1 MYPVRLRLV
10 NIDDDA
16 PVWITIAYI
25 PVIPTLQETAG
36 EARARQRRTNI
47 FQRVL
52 YAALRSTIG
61 ASHGGVAIYDPVG
74 QRTLTAYPRIL
85 AYLCDQ
91 PEERAVVCLKQGQ
104 CAHPCTSCMVNLA
117 DSGSPEAVTA
127 EERDALDGLQKQWEA
142 TTHRLRNRESA
153 RLLDLHAK
161 YSLNASM
168 PALACFAGL
177 STAPFLM
184 YKMIG
189 FDALHVRLS
198 VSVPVAWLS
207 LSRGDLSVNAD
218 VPATRSDSNPLL
230 LAMNVSLTG
239 IVLGLGQI
247 LDQGVTRMLV
257 HRLMAVFPH
266 MKDECKPPLKS
277 RKATAS
283 AANDRG
289 KELHRRSRVS
299 KAPPG

>member
-1 MYPVRLRLV
+1 M
-10 NIDDDA
+10 
-16 PVWITIAYI
+16 AYI

-52 YAALRSTIG
+52 YATLRSTIG
-61 ASHGGVAIYDPVG
+61 ASHGGVAIYDPVAR
-74 QRTLTAYPRIL
+74 RTLTAYPRIL

-104 CAHPCTSCMVNLA
+104 CGHPCTCCMVDLE
-117 DSGSPEAVTA
+117 DSGSPAAVNA
-127 EERDALDGLQKQWEA
+127 EERDALEGLQRQWEA

-153 RLLDLHAK
+153 RLLDLQAK

-189 FDALHVRLS
+189 FDALHVRSSMRFVGFLRSTAPRLS
-198 VSVPVAWLS
+198 PYTCFASS
-207 LSRGDLSVNAD
+207 F
-218 VPATRSDSNPLL
+218 
-230 LAMNVSLTG
+230 VSL
-239 IVLGLGQI
+239 L
-247 LDQGVTRMLV
+247 
-257 HRLMAVFPH
+257 
-266 MKDECKPPLKS
+266 C
-277 RKATAS
+277 
-283 AANDRG
+283 
-289 KELHRRSRVS
+289 
-299 KAPPG
+299 